1 MTYEE
6 TCDYLFNQTANY
18 ESQGAAGYKE
28 GLDNMLKL
36 DEHYGQPHTKFK
48 SIHIAGTNGKGS
60 VSHTIAAHLQISG
73 YKVGLYTSPH
83 LVDFSERIR
92 INGQPISE
100 QYVIDFVEQ
109 GKDFFEATGSTFFE
123 IATEMAFKY
132 FSDNDVDIAVIE
144 VGLGGRLDSTN
155 IITPIISVI
164 TNVSADHTKLL
175 GSSLEQIAME
185 KGGIIK
191 DAVPVIIGEAPP
203 EIRSIFDALANE
215 HDTSIFYAED
225 EEELISAEF
234 LPDGAGIYYKTKHIG
249 EFKGQLTGYYQPK
262 NTRTILPVFNELG
275 AQGYLCRTIGRTPE
289 TLMAVQKELGDTFL
303 HVCEITGLKGRWQTV
318 RTFPTV
324 VCDIG
329 HNMAAWEF
337 LSKQL
342 AAVKCEN
349 MHIVF
354 GILDDKDI
362 YGIMSLLPTNAT
374 YYFTKGSTKRALPEM
389 SVQMFGQQFGLI
401 GMCYPTVEEAYDA
414 AIKAA
419 GTKDFIFVGGSSY
432 VVSDFLKAQV

>member
-60 VSHTIAAHLQISG
+60 VSHTIAAHLQVSG

-100 QYVIDFVEQ
+100 EYVIDFVEQ
-109 GKDFFEATGSTFFE
+109 GKEFFEATGSTFFE

-191 DAVPVIIGEAPP
+191 DAVPVIIGEAPA
-203 EIRSIFDALANE
+203 EIRPIFDALATE
-215 HDTSIFYAED
+215 CDASVFYAED
-225 EEELISAEF
+225 EGEVISAEF
-234 LPDGAGIYYKTKHIG
+234 LPDGSGIYYKTKHLG
-249 EFKGQLTGYYQPK
+249 EFKGQLSGYYQPK

-275 AQGYLCRTIGRTPE
+275 AQGYLCRTIGKNPE
-289 TLMAVQKELGDTFL
+289 TLMAVQKELSDTFL

-349 MHIVF
+349 MHIIF

-362 YGIMSLLPTNAT
+362 YNIMALLPKEAT
-374 YYFTKGSTKRALPEM
+374 YYFTKGSTTRALPEQ
-389 SVQMFGQQFGLI
+389 SVQVFGMQFGLS
-401 GMCYPTVEEAYDA
+401 GECYPTVEEAYSA
-414 AIKAA
+414 AMKAA
-419 GTKDFIFVGGSSY
+419 GDNDFIFVGGSTY

>member
-6 TCDYLFNQTANY
+6 TCDYLFHQTANY
-18 ESQGAAGYKE
+18 ESQGPNGYKE

-36 DEHYGQPHTKFK
+36 DEHYDHPHTKFK

-60 VSHTIAAHLQISG
+60 VSHTLAAHLQICG

-83 LVDFSERIR
+83 LVDFCERIR

-100 QYVIDFVEQ
+100 DYVIDFVDQ
-109 GKDFFEATGSTFFE
+109 GKEIFDYIGATFFE
-123 IATEMAFKY
+123 ITTAMAFKY
-132 FSDNDVDIAVIE
+132 FSDNDVDIAIVE

-164 TNVSADHTKLL
+164 TNVGLDHTRIL

-191 DAVPVIIGEAPP
+191 DAVPVIVGEAPA
-203 EIRSIFDALANE
+203 EIRPIFEALAKE
-215 HDTSIFYAED
+215 HDTSIFYSED
-225 EEELISAEF
+225 EGEVIGAEF
-234 LPDGAGIYYKTKHIG
+234 LPEDGGIYYKTKHIG
-249 EFKGQLTGYYQPK
+249 EFKGQLCGYYQLK
-262 NTRTILPVFNELG
+262 NTRTILSTFNELINL
-275 AQGYLCRTIGRTPE
+275 GYLARSIGNAE
-289 TLMAVQKELGDTFL
+289 TLVAVQKELVDTFL
-303 HVCEITGLKGRWQTV
+303 RVCDITGLKGRWQTV
-318 RTFPTV
+318 RTNPTV

-362 YGIMSLLPTNAT
+362 YNIMALLPKNAT
-374 YYFTKGSTKRALPEM
+374 YYFTKGTTKRALPEQ
-389 SVQMFGQQFGLI
+389 SVQVFGMQFGLM
-401 GMCYPTVEEAYDA
+401 GECYPTVAEAYSA

-419 GTKDFIFVGGSSY
+419 GDNDFIFVGGSTY
-432 VVSDFLKAQV
+432 VVSDFLKSQV